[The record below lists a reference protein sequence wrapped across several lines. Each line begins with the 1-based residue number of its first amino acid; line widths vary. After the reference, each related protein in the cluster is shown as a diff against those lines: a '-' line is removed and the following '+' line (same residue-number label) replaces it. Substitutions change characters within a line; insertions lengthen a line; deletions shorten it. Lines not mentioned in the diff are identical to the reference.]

1 MKILGILLCVSLGCL
16 LSSLLWMAQAAAEIP
31 RTLGKYPVCE
41 PSAVVQIPCPNSNG
55 DCLLVGDNETKK
67 SLFLYPIN
75 SGKLEATAQK
85 QFKLGGAEIGDI
97 EAITELG
104 DNQVL
109 IFGSYSRNSKC
120 EISKNRQRFLQAQV
134 LNDSIKPISNA
145 IQTDKINSQI
155 LFTPEAL
162 KTNKILQ
169 AVAQAIDEA
178 EKSADLAQED
188 KEACQKANAF
198 NAEGAVAVPQG
209 GVEPE
214 VWLGLRSPLI
224 SLEGKAWATLL
235 KMKNLNQYQFEQ
247 VVLLDLEGRGVRELT
262 KEGNSI
268 WGIAGGPEDE
278 KDNFVLWKLPIGK
291 LKPNAKVRPEIVRTL
306 PASSEGLAILGKKSY
321 ILIDGD
327 RGKSE
332 SSCQIPGK
340 FIAIP
345 VVQQ

>member
-1 MKILGILLCVSLGCL
+1 M
-16 LSSLLWMAQAAAEIP
+16 P
-31 RTLGKYPVCE
+31 RTLGKHPVCE
-41 PSAVVQIPCPNSNG
+41 PSAVVRIPCPNSNG
-55 DCLLVGDNETKK
+55 DCLLVGDNETKE

-75 SGKLEATAQK
+75 SGKLETTAQK

-97 EAITELG
+97 EAITELD
-104 DNQVL
+104 DNRVL
-109 IFGSYSRNSKC
+109 IFGSYSRSSQC
-120 EISKNRQRFLQAQV
+120 EIKKNRQRFLQAQV
-134 LNDSIKPISNA
+134 LNKSIKPISNA
-145 IQTDKINSQI
+145 IQTDTINSQT
-155 LFTPEAL
+155 LFAPEAL
-162 KTNKILQ
+162 KKNKILQ
-169 AVAQAIDEA
+169 AVAQVIDEA

-198 NAEGAVAVPQG
+198 NVEGAVAVPQVG
-209 GVEPE
+209 TEPE

-224 SLEGKAWATLL
+224 SAEGKSWATLL

-247 VVLLDLEGRGVRELT
+247 VVLLDLEGRGIRELT

-291 LKPNAKVRPEIVRTL
+291 LKPNAKVRPEIVRAL
-306 PASSEGLAILGKKSY
+306 PTSSEGLAIVGEKAY

-340 FIAIP
+340 FIEIP
-345 VVQQ
+345 LVQQ